1 MVVELQ
7 REAMGNKGDVFAGLT
22 RRLDELYERYDD
34 DELGSFREFM
44 LEVAERQ
51 RAATAE
57 LTDARASE

>member
-1 MVVELQ
+1 
-7 REAMGNKGDVFAGLT
+7 MGNRGDVFVGLT

-34 DELGSFREFM
+34 DELESFREFM

-57 LTDARASE
+57 LTDGRAPE